1 MGDVSRS
8 GWVVAQAEA
17 EGNRSAVNF
26 TVSGLVYRPHSVAIM
41 PLWRVIMMELDA
53 FTPDTL
59 KRMLADLMEADIYP
73 ELQESIREELAKLG
87 EDK

>member
-1 MGDVSRS
+1 
-8 GWVVAQAEA
+8 
-17 EGNRSAVNF
+17 
-26 TVSGLVYRPHSVAIM
+26 
-41 PLWRVIMMELDA
+41 MMELDA